1 MDYFAYRHVI
11 LPLCILQKSKTNF
24 PLLWMSRR
32 ESRLQKKITCRVPV
46 QLVPRRQV
54 EHLSEED
61 IEQVLMAIREVHDK
75 FPLKIQNRFQRK
87 RVKRISTWT
96 SIPINSMQQRV
107 TLPDV
112 YCQMLI
118 LFTVFASL
126 LSFIVQQCTAPT
138 FTIIINAAQTQS
150 CNF

>member
-1 MDYFAYRHVI
+1 MLEENIRSKSIMDYFAYRHVI

-75 FPLKIQNRFQRK
+75 FPLMVQNRIPRK
-87 RVKRISTWT
+87 KIKRNSAWT
-96 SIPINSMQQRV
+96 SIAINSLHQRT
-107 TLPDV
+107 TLPAV
-112 YCQMLI
+112 YC
-118 LFTVFASL
+118 
-126 LSFIVQQCTAPT
+126 
-138 FTIIINAAQTQS
+138 
-150 CNF
+150 